1 MLGNLSKQ
9 SLQLVRKLYVVAY
22 LFIWVSCVFP
32 NSSIHPSIHPVIY
45 PFIFQTHFFNENYM
59 SGWALGPGDTE
70 VIMFTAA
77 SPVQRPVDL
86 NTYYLAPYRKGLLA
100 PHSADFSIS
109 FKNELKC
116 LLQEAILP
124 VISQAVFK
132 VFTMCSSSPIF
143 L

>member
-1 MLGNLSKQ
+1 
-9 SLQLVRKLYVVAY
+9 
-22 LFIWVSCVFP
+22 
-32 NSSIHPSIHPVIY
+32 
-45 PFIFQTHFFNENYM
+45 M

-116 LLQEAILP
+116 LLLQEAFCDLP
-124 VISQAVFK
+124 GWFKGLYYVFQ
-132 VFTMCSSSPIF
+132 
-143 L
+143 